1 LSAVARWAN
10 PPAAPPAYH
19 CRQYRIHALTEETQM
34 TRSTRTLALALLAPA
49 LVVAAC
55 KKDSDADA
63 GAADTTAVAPAATD
77 TAAAATPAAAPAGT
91 VSDAQIAAIVLAANT
106 VDSTGGEMA
115 QQKATN
121 ADVKKFGQTMVT
133 DHGGVNKQA
142 VALAGRLSLTPEENP
157 TSTQLK
163 QGGQQS
169 AAQLN
174 GLSGAAFDRAYIDH
188 EVEYHQTVLDALDQ
202 TLIPNAQNAEL
213 KALLQQVRP
222 AVAAHLDMAKGLQT
236 KLQGS

>member
-1 LSAVARWAN
+1 MN
-10 PPAAPPAYH
+10 
-19 CRQYRIHALTEETQM
+19 
-34 TRSTRTLALALLAPA
+34 RSTRTLALALLGPA

-55 KKDSDADA
+55 KKDSDTNDVAT
-63 GAADTTAVAPAATD
+63 DTTAVAAPTAAPAPPAPTD
-77 TAAAATPAAAPAGT
+77 TTAAAPGGT

-106 VDSTGGEMA
+106 VDSTGGALA
-115 QQKATN
+115 QQKGTN

-142 VALAGRLSLTPEENP
+142 VALAGRLNLTPEENP

-163 QGGQQS
+163 QGGDQS
-169 AAQLN
+169 RAQLN

-188 EVEYHQTVLDALDQ
+188 EVEYHQTVLDALDK

-213 KALLQQVRP
+213 KALLQQTRP
-222 AVAAHLDMAKGLQT
+222 AVAAHLDMAKNLQT

>member
-1 LSAVARWAN
+1 MN
-10 PPAAPPAYH
+10 
-19 CRQYRIHALTEETQM
+19 
-34 TRSTRTLALALLAPA
+34 RSTRTLALALLAPA
-49 LVVAAC
+49 LVLVAC
-55 KKDSDADA
+55 KKE
-63 GAADTTAVAPAATD
+63 ADTEAAAGTD
-77 TAAAATPAAAPAGT
+77 TAATVTPPPPPESASGGT

-106 VDSTGGEMA
+106 VDSTGGAIA
-115 QQKATN
+115 QQKGTN
-121 ADVKKFGQTMVT
+121 PEVKRFGQTMVT

-142 VALAGRLSLTPEENP
+142 VALAGRLNLTPEENP

-163 QGGQQS
+163 QGGEQS

-213 KALLQQVRP
+213 KALLQQTRP
-222 AVAAHLDMAKGLQT
+222 AVAAHLQMAKSLQT